1 MQWLFLLGNTL
12 TIVTANIIRD
22 WKLVAVINTIA
33 ATNSSLKLIDDCLM
47 AEMTHASEYHRNT
60 VLISGRNGLII
71 THRTT
76 WLNDS

>member
-12 TIVTANIIRD
+12 TVVTTNIIRD
-22 WKLVAVINTIA
+22 WKLGAVTNTIA
-33 ATNSSLKLIDDCLM
+33 ATNSSLKLIDDCLV

-60 VLISGRNGLII
+60 VLISGCNGLII

-76 WLNDS
+76 WLDNS

>member
-1 MQWLFLLGNTL
+1 MGNTL
-12 TIVTANIIRD
+12 TVVTTNIIRD
-22 WKLVAVINTIA
+22 WKSVAVTNTSA
-33 ATNSSLKLIDDCLM
+33 ATNTSLKLICNYLM